1 MQLIPDDHDW
11 QSFSDAPK
19 DVAGFI
25 HPDWG
30 VQPLLMHLAKWHRKA
45 LAQFENA
52 TDGVHRL
59 EALQMLFVINQ
70 AFGVVRHDSVMAEVE
85 DRREKAEAQAELGRR
100 AEQKAEFEARVKRYS
115 K

>member
-30 VQPLLMHLAKWHRKA
+30 FRAQLMHLAKWRRKA
-45 LAQFENA
+45 LARFENA

-70 AFGVVRHDSVMAEVE
+70 AFGVVRHETVMAEVTK
-85 DRREKAEAQAELGRR
+85 RREKADAKAREDRR
-100 AEQKAEFEARVKRYS
+100 AEQKAEFEERVKRHS